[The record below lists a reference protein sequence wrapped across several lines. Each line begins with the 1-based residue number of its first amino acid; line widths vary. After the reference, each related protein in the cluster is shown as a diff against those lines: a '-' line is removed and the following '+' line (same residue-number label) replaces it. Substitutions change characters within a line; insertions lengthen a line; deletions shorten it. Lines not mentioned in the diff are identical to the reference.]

1 MDLTSKQRAQLRGL
15 ANGIDTILQIG
26 KDGIGKNLVKQADD
40 ALEARELIK
49 GKVLENNLEYDAR
62 TAADA
67 ALQAALA
74 KKGNV
79 WAEFYTYTGNGTYGG
94 DNPCHIP
101 FTKGEPLLVLVFG
114 SSNDDLLLHR
124 GLVQTNNHSNYCH
137 VSWQSSGVFWYAY
150 KDAVY
155 QLNVN
160 GRTYT
165 ALMLY
170 KLD

>member
-1 MDLTSKQRAQLRGL
+1 MPSNQTPNYALNQWERDDRILMDDFNADNAK
-15 ANGIDTILQIG
+15 ID
-26 KDGIGKNLVKQADD
+26 A
-40 ALEARELIK
+40 AIK
-49 GKVLENNLEYDAR
+49 AEVDAR

-137 VSWQSSGVFWYAY
+137 VSWQSSGVFWYDY